1 MLICENISETGG
13 APVVQLVK
21 TVHSVLTWHNPA
33 LTACTFLVSRS
44 AMIVLLSIMLLFKHP
59 IDTMSI

>member
-44 AMIVLLSIMLLFKHP
+44 AMIVLLSIMLLF
-59 IDTMSI
+59 